1 MGAGIGFVR
10 DAQNNARQNRDNL
23 KSKSNFERTY
33 KNKFPAS
40 ELKFKEATPE
50 ELEQF
55 RTEFLKKKQKENIRT
70 AILTTLIFAVIAI
83 TVWKIAV

>member
-23 KSKSNFERTY
+23 KNKSNFERTF
-33 KNKFPAS
+33 KNKFS
-40 ELKFKEATPE
+40 TKELKFKQATPE

-55 RTEFLKKKQKENIRT
+55 RTEFLKKKSKENIRT
-70 AILTTLIFAVIAI
+70 AILTTLIFAAVALII
-83 TVWKIAV
+83 WLIAV

>member
-23 KSKSNFERTY
+23 KNKSNFERTY
-33 KNKFPAS
+33 KNKFPTN

-55 RTEFLKKKQKENIRT
+55 RTEFLKKKRKENIRT
-70 AILTTLIFAVIAI
+70 GILTTLFFVAIAI
-83 TVWKIAV
+83 TIWIISI